1 MREENV
7 MEKIIV
13 VGAGLSGA
21 TIARLFAESGKDVT
35 VLDKRATLG
44 GNAYDYVDKNG
55 IRIQPYGPHIF
66 HTEDE
71 EVFGFLSRFTEWNKY
86 EHKVLAKVK
95 GKLVP
100 VPFNFKS
107 LELCFP
113 KDKAERIKKILS
125 EEIGEGES
133 VSILTL
139 KNHENPEIRAFAE
152 FVYKNIYYKYTKKQ
166 WGMRPEEIGVKVIN
180 RIPVCVSEKCG
191 YFTDKYQF
199 MPKNGFSEMVNN
211 ILRHP
216 RIKLKLK
223 TDAAKLIALDNGKI
237 YYKGKEFEGTVV
249 FTGRVEELF
258 GYRYGALPYRTLKFK
273 MKTYNKP
280 SVQRAAVVNFTA
292 SHRYTRV
299 SEFTKFTC
307 EKRDKSV
314 VMKEYPKKCRKNSG
328 KPYYPVP
335 TAANLE
341 RYKKYEAEAAGYK
354 NLRLLGRLA
363 KYEYINMDEAVK
375 KAIELF
381 EDTE

>member
-1 MREENV
+1 

-21 TIARLFAESGKDVT
+21 TIARLLAENGRDVT
-35 VLDKRATLG
+35 VLDKRGTLG

-66 HTEDE
+66 HTEDK
-71 EVFGFLSRFTEWNKY
+71 EVFDFLSRFTEWNKY
-86 EHKVLAKVK
+86 EHKVLANVK

-100 VPFNFKS
+100 VPFNLRS
-107 LELCFP
+107 LSLCYP
-113 KDKAERIKKILS
+113 KDKAERIRKVLID
-125 EEIGEGES
+125 EIGEGNSE
-133 VSILTL
+133 SILAL
-139 KNHENPEIRAFAE
+139 KNHKNPEIRAFAE
-152 FVYKNIYYKYTKKQ
+152 FVYKNIYFKYTKKQ
-166 WGMRPEEIGVKVIN
+166 WGMRPEEIGGTVIN
-180 RIPVCVSEKCG
+180 RVPVSVSEKCG
-191 YFTDKYQF
+191 YFTDEYQF

-223 TDAAKLIALDNGKI
+223 TDVAKLIALNNGTI
-237 YYKGKEFEGTVV
+237 YYKGKEFDGTVI

-258 GYRYGALPYRTLKFK
+258 NYRFGALPYRTLKFK
-273 MKTYNKP
+273 TKVYNKP

-307 EKRDKSV
+307 DKCDKSAI
-314 VMKEYPKKCRKNSG
+314 MKEYPKKCRKNSG

-335 TAANLE
+335 TAENIAK
-341 RYKKYEAEAAGYK
+341 YKKYEEEAAGYK
-354 NLRLLGRLA
+354 NLYLLGRLA
-363 KYEYINMDEAVK
+363 KYEYINMDAAVK

-381 EDTE
+381 EDME